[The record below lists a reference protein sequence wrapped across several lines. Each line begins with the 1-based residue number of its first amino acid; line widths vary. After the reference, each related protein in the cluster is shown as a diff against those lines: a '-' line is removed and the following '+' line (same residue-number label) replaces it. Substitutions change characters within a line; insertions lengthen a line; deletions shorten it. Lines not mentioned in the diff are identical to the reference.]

1 MINPTHQPLGPP
13 SPPELW
19 LGEQAHPPT
28 AWPPLAPR
36 ALAGGA
42 GGGGGEG
49 RPRVRLF
56 GFSPEGG
63 TSLPLVRKPPDL
75 GSPPLKPKRSILA
88 GLVKFLAVGCG
99 LNENYFLANFSA
111 Q

>member
-1 MINPTHQPLGPP
+1 VQHLDVRWPFLKPLMHDDKSNPPTAWPPLAPRFWRRRT
-13 SPPELW
+13 LN
-19 LGEQAHPPT
+19 PPT

-56 GFSPEGG
+56 GSGSPVEIRLFGFSPEGG
-63 TSLPLVRKPPDL
+63 TSLPVVDL
-75 GSPPLKPKRSILA
+75 P
-88 GLVKFLAVGCG
+88 
-99 LNENYFLANFSA
+99 
-111 Q
+111 